1 MHDEQRRR
9 VLRGAAASGLAL
21 GGAALGFPGIAH
33 AQNLKWA
40 NLTPGFTILVTEYML
55 AKGIDKK
62 YGLNLGQPISYTA
75 VSTYYNDFV
84 AGNFDVCQGSW
95 DTFGSRY
102 LNGVP
107 VQLACIITT
116 GSMINIVTPKDGPK
130 TLDELKGKVLAAPQS
145 TGTYRMT
152 RAIIKELHGMDIET
166 DTKIQN
172 VDNPAASVTLV
183 MANRADAGL
192 SWEPNVSSGLKRVPD
207 MRILY
212 NAGDEYRKRTK
223 LELPY
228 FGVALKKDMIAKDPT
243 LAKRVDQAFGEC
255 IRGITE
261 NVPEAVKLAGAKSGI
276 PPDVLI
282 TAMQAGRLQL
292 KHLSMGEEAGRASVR
307 ACSEL
312 LVKTKAFPRPIDD
325 GFFAL

>member
-1 MHDEQRRR
+1 MHDEQRRSF
-9 VLRGAAASGLAL
+9 LRGTAASGLAL
-21 GGAALGFPGIAH
+21 GGAALGLPGIAH

-40 NLTPGFTILVTEYML
+40 NLTPGFTILVTEFML

-62 YGLNLGQPISYTA
+62 YGLNLGQPTSYSA
-75 VSTYYNDFV
+75 VSTYYNDFI
-84 AGNFDVCQGSW
+84 AGNFDVCMGSW

-107 VQLACIITT
+107 MQLSCIITT
-116 GSMINIVTPKDGPK
+116 GSMINIVVPKDGPK
-130 TLDELKGKVLAAPQS
+130 TLEELKGKVFAAPQS

-152 RAIIKELHGMDIET
+152 RAIIKELNGMDIET

-212 NAGDEYRKRTK
+212 NAGEEYKKKTG

-228 FGVALKKDMIAKDPT
+228 FGVALKKDLVAKDPGM
-243 LAKRVDQAFGEC
+243 AKRVDQAFGEC
-255 IRGITE
+255 IRAITE

-276 PPDVLI
+276 PAEVLV

-292 KHLSMGEEAGRASVR
+292 KHISMTEEVGRKSVR

-312 LVKTKAFPRPIDD
+312 LAKTKAFPRPVDD
-325 GFFAL
+325 GFFVM